1 MIGFKLTR
9 PGATIPVEQTVSPEF
24 PLPVNG
30 TVNVEGKVLVE
41 EQNLSAGED
50 LAGNRVRV
58 APQCLVM
65 SLSAA
70 GTLVRTGPGLV
81 LGYIVVAGGGGT
93 VKLWDNI
100 AGSGTPVL
108 LDTFTV
114 VENTEHPFPGAA
126 RFNTGLYVTL
136 GDGAKI
142 SLFYMEA

>member
-1 MIGFKLTR
+1 M
-9 PGATIPVEQTVSPEF
+9 TVVRRS
-24 PLPVNG
+24 V
-30 TVNVEGKVLVE
+30 TTDRVE
-41 EQNLSAGED
+41 EQNLTAGED
-50 LAGNRVRV
+50 LAGDRVRV
-58 APQCLVM
+58 ANECQVI

-81 LGYIVVAGGGGT
+81 LGYIVVEAGDGT
-93 VKLWDNI
+93 VKLWDNTT
-100 AGSGTPVL
+100 ASGTVL

-114 VENTEHPFPGAA
+114 VENTEHPFPGAG